1 VETKMKVEIELTPES
16 ESELILASLQES
28 FYNVKVVDDEE
39 SERLQASL
47 LDVIEFYS
55 TPMQFE
61 QFQNNIS

>member
-1 VETKMKVEIELTPES
+1 MKVQIELTPES

-39 SERLQASL
+39 SERLLGSL

-61 QFQNNIS
+61 QFQNNFS

>member
-1 VETKMKVEIELTPES
+1 MKVEIELTPES